1 MTVMKCRKCGAEN
14 PDDARYCRAC
24 GEALAGGNAM
34 ERLADYHFVPV
45 SIVKM
50 RGGGWARFFSVFLLP
65 FFLTALFF
73 AVYSLLS
80 VSVSRHVY
88 ADEDGYEY
96 SYCSSGS
103 CRRAYVNVYDSGID
117 MFGSYG
123 WMVYDKD
130 GTCPEHSAFSQSEW
144 NDVIQEAKN
153 AYASNCWSGVLVF
166 GAGALIF
173 GMLFRRSFAR
183 GFRTR
188 ERLKK
193 HADYVQD
200 MEREE
205 FVFMLKDDKFGVY
218 NVRKAKVQIPT
229 VYDKLGW
236 KEYGQLLHATQGGRR
251 YVMDIYGNELK

>member
-1 MTVMKCRKCGAEN
+1 MKCKKCNAEN
-14 PDDARYCRAC
+14 PDDAKYCRAC
-24 GEALAGGNAM
+24 GETLPQGNAM
-34 ERLADYHFVPV
+34 ERLAGYHFVPV
-45 SIVKM
+45 SIVKI
-50 RGGGWARFFSVFLLP
+50 RGGGWAKFLCIFLLP

-88 ADEDGYEY
+88 ADENGAEYEW
-96 SYCSSGS
+96 CENGS
-103 CRRAYVNVYDSGID
+103 CREARVRVYDGGMGMFRAYN
-117 MFGSYG
+117 
-123 WMVYDKD
+123 WMVYDKN
-130 GTCPEHSAFSQSEW
+130 GTCPSHGAFSQSKW
-144 NDVIQEAKN
+144 NNEIQETKN
-153 AYASNCWSGVLVF
+153 TYVSYCWSGVLGF

-173 GMLFRRSFAR
+173 GVLFRRSFVR
-183 GFRTR
+183 GFRRR

-236 KEYGQLLHATQGGRR
+236 KEYGQLLHATQGGRQ
-251 YVMDIYGNELK
+251 YMMDIYGNELK